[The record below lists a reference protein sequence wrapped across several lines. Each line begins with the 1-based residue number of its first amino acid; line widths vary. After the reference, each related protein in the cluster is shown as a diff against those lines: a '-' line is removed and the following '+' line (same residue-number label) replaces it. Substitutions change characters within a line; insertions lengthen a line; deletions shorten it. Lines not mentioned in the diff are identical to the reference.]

1 MHRAVVLLGLLPLLA
16 ESDSGGGDEE
26 CPDGEWC
33 GQSGADAQRLH
44 LEKGEAPRSGEVC
57 PDGFQAAGGKS
68 CLWGGGMIEQV
79 IEADVFVVGGG
90 SAGSSA
96 AIAAARSGARTV
108 VVEGAPMLG
117 GNSGPEKRVSMVGA
131 CGSRE
136 NPKGADILECREGG
150 IVEEYI
156 LENAVNNPTFN
167 GRDAVHE
174 LFSLEVL
181 TLMKAEPNLTV
192 LLNAWMVSVRVEGGG
207 REGPKTITSA
217 TCENQMVQRRY
228 TVKAKAFIDGERT
241 RNRHHNL
248 VPGDVF

>member
-1 MHRAVVLLGLLPLLA
+1 MRGGATGATSLGLFALFLRGASGAGWCAGIERGEGCGAAHANSVEAQTLHLA
-16 ESDSGGGDEE
+16 E
-26 CPDGEWC
+26 GEQPRDRVW
-33 GQSGADAQRLH
+33 GA
-44 LEKGEAPRSGEVC
+44 
-57 PDGFQAAGGKS
+57 
-68 CLWGGGMIEQV
+68 GMIETAL
-79 IEADVFVVGGG
+79 EADVLVAGGG
-90 SAGSSA
+90 SAGTSA
-96 AIAAARSGARTV
+96 AIAAARSGATV
-108 VVEGAPMLG
+108 VLVNGRPVLG
-117 GNSGPEKRVSMVGA
+117 GNSGSEVRLSMVGA
-131 CGSRE
+131 CGPRAGSGDKYALR
-136 NPKGADILECREGG
+136 LECREGG

-192 LLNAWMVSVRVEGGG
+192 LLNTWMVSVRVEPGTGG
-207 REGPKTITSA
+207 GPKTITSA